1 MACIDLI
8 IKKNIKC
15 LPVLARGGKAVGMI
29 YERYA
34 FNVITEAMLD
44 EGKSGTP

>member
-1 MACIDLI
+1 MAGIDI
-8 IKKNIKC
+8 INKKNIKR
-15 LPVLARGGKAVGMI
+15 LPVLDRGGKAVGMI

-34 FNVITEAMLD
+34 FNVIAEAMFD